1 MERNIITINE
11 NGIAHIPDG
20 EIWMSELEL
29 IELFHTIIPTLRAA
43 VRAIYKSGVCDVGT
57 DQRRYVLTHGHWIV
71 CHDLPMVVA
80 LAFRI
85 NTVHAQIVRKA
96 LLERMENQRKEKT
109 GIFFSLK
116 MDVVKPDSLN

>member
-20 EIWMSELEL
+20 EIWMSEQEL

-57 DQRRYVLTHGHWIV
+57 DQRRYVLTYARWIV
-71 CHDLPMVVA
+71 CYDLPMVVA

-85 NTVHAQIVRKA
+85 NTAGAKAVRKA
-96 LLERMENQRKEKT
+96 FLERMEDQRKEKT

-116 MDVVKPDSLN
+116 MDVVKPDDLN